1 MWDFLS
7 DVLEQAGAV
16 AALYALTLL
25 GVAFG
30 IRVLW
35 KAHKEAM
42 EKLAKVQKEEA
53 EKRLEARK
61 SYETERSSMRED
73 HTKLLNSLR
82 DEHDKELK
90 NALKAHQEAAAKYAE
105 RLDALQE
112 RRVTEMRDVTAKVVQ
127 HIASIDTTVGKLG
140 TAVDVLVRI
149 SDQGKVSR
157 YGK

>member
-1 MWDFLS
+1 VWNFLS
-7 DVLEQAGAV
+7 DVLEQAGIV
-16 AALYALTLL
+16 AALYMLTLV

-30 IRVLW
+30 MRVLW
-35 KAHKEAM
+35 KAHTEAL

-53 EKRLEARK
+53 EKQIDARK
-61 SYETERSSMRED
+61 SYEAERISM
-73 HTKLLNSLR
+73 R
-82 DEHDKELK
+82 DEHNKELRS
-90 NALKAHQEAAAKYAE
+90 ALKAYQEAAAKYAE

-112 RRVTEMRDVTAKVVQ
+112 RRVTEMRDVTTKLVQ
-127 HIASIDTTVGKLG
+127 HIASIDSTVGKLG